1 MNELSIQK
9 GIRDRWSTRAFDA
22 ERPVEQDKL
31 RAIFEAFRWAPSST
45 NVQPWSIIAGIN
57 FDECHK
63 KIFSTLREGNQIW
76 AQNAP
81 VLLITVA
88 NMIRNG
94 RPNRFAF
101 HDVGLASENLNLQAW
116 ELDLYC
122 HFMGGFY
129 PEKAKEVFEIPEE
142 YEPVA
147 VAAIGYIGDSK
158 SLSEDLQKREMG
170 PRERKPL
177 DKFVFSG
184 LWNVPLA
191 I

>member
-88 NMIRNG
+88 HMIRND

-129 PEKAKEVFEIPEE
+129 PEKAKEAFEIER
-142 YEPVA
+142 EPDTVREAYGMTTIGQCCLMGRRLVEAGVSWVTVVA
-147 VAAIGYIGDSK
+147 CWSK
-158 SLSEDLQKREMG
+158 KSTV
-170 PRERKPL
+170 P
-177 DKFVFSG
+177 SG
-184 LWNVPLA
+184 
-191 I
+191 